1 MFCTHKFCIV
11 SIYPSQKR
19 NYQFIVKFTS
29 KSSGNK
35 TFYIGEHNGTKIGVC
50 RFEYN
55 NEKNIS
61 EISINLNPNERG
73 KGYGKKLLTN
83 AIKTYLKNKK
93 YNKFNRNN

>member
-1 MFCTHKFCIV
+1 M
-11 SIYPSQKR
+11 
-19 NYQFIVKFTS
+19 KFTS

-83 AIKTYLKNKK
+83 AIKTYLKNKNCILSAK
-93 YNKFNRNN
+93 IKEDNTISLGLFSSSGFLVTKKNK